1 MYSSSKGEENNDI
14 VLNTLLTVEINSV
27 VCYINKTSAL
37 WKLKITYWQFY
48 NISKAKM
55 ASVERKCFAYTW
67 WNTRSSSDL
76 TFDLCFP
83 RSLGLCPIQIH
94 LAGCVPQLLIF
105 HQSLEKINSLSE
117 RVAIA
122 SVAATEVKLYLAG
135 PKWLRM
141 AHCSQWLRFTKRP
154 PFSRRQISVYLLS
167 TLITSFFF

>member
-1 MYSSSKGEENNDI
+1 M
-14 VLNTLLTVEINSV
+14 NSV
-27 VCYINKTSAL
+27 FCYINKTAVL
-37 WKLKITYWQFY
+37 LKLKINYADITSYF
-48 NISKAKM
+48 SRAKT
-55 ASVERKCFAYTW
+55 ASVECKRFAYRW
-67 WNTRSSSDL
+67 WNTRSSTDL
-76 TFDLCFP
+76 IFDLCFP

-141 AHCSQWLRFTKRP
+141 AHCSQWLHFTKRP
-154 PFSRRQISVYLLS
+154 LFSRRQISVYLLS
-167 TLITSFFF
+167 TLIMSFMNRV